1 MEPTGLIAF
10 LIIGAV
16 AGWLAG
22 KLMKG
27 GGFGVPRN
35 IVVGVIGAFIGG
47 LLFDLLGISAGGWIG
62 SIVTATVGAVVL
74 LYLVGLFKKGK

>member
-1 MEPTGLIAF
+1 MEGTGLIMF

-27 GGFGVPRN
+27 GGFGLVGN
-35 IVVGVIGAFIGG
+35 IVVGVIGAFVGGYLFSALGIEAGG
-47 LLFDLLGISAGGWIG
+47 LIG
-62 SIVTATVGAVVL
+62 SLVTATVGALVL
-74 LYLVGLFKKGK
+74 LWIVGLLKKG